1 MKETEDCTGTLKMII
16 LFKAVYRFTSIPV
29 KLPVAFSTELEQK
42 ISEFEWKLRRP
53 QIAKAI
59 SRKKNGAGG
68 ITVLDFRPYYKTIV
82 IKTVWCWH
90 KNRYIDQ
97 WNSIESPE
105 INPHISGQLR
115 QEYTMDKTVS
125 SIGGSVKTGQLLA

>member
-97 WNSIESPE
+97 WNSIENPE
-105 INPHISGQLR
+105 TNLLTLVNLQWGR
-115 QEYTMDKTVS
+115 QEYTRDS
-125 SIGGSVKTGQLLA
+125 LLNE